1 MAKPIAL
8 FYYPDFMFD
17 ESNGERK
24 GVSEIIQAF
33 NKMMPDYYW
42 LFFPNHNIKFPKLQV
57 YFEKDF
63 TDVEYDEIIEKINR
77 KIDSLKPKNNVS

>member
-8 FYYPDFMFD
+8 LNYPDAMFD
-17 ESNGERK
+17 VGDEERTA
-24 GVSEIIQAF
+24 VDIIQIL
-33 NKMMPDYYW
+33 NKAMPDYYW
-42 LFFPNHNIKFPKLQV
+42 LCFPNHNLKFPKLQV

-63 TDVEYDEIIEKINR
+63 TNIEYDEIIEKINR